1 MNVVS
6 FNLIKKYTHV
16 YKNNPIKLVPG
27 DIYQSGSQPNA
38 GRDQISKLMGV
49 SNSSGMRTKNIK
61 GTYKKAYLVLIMK
74 ANHNNWNDKIIFNE
88 NRVIYYGDNYK
99 SKNIY
104 DTKHNGNK
112 NLKFLFGNADNPY
125 KQYPIFLFYHDS
137 DCEKSSDLKYAGL
150 CIPNYKELGLEFV
163 ESNGVRNYKANFTL
177 IQEIIDLGW
186 LEDLQNGIN
195 PFDSDFCPLNWKNSI
210 ENNTISDMTIKTL
223 VNEEINISQNF
234 DSSNPE
240 SVEKYIQTTLKARK
254 GQGAFRKKLLK
265 HKRCQCE
272 LCQVNIPDLL
282 LASHIKPFSKCTAQE
297 AYDLNN
303 GLVLCATHD
312 ALFDKGYISFNTDG
326 KILISNLINTDLYDN
341 FNIDNTLRINI
352 NPKEKKYMK
361 YHNKHVF
368 IKT

>member
-1 MNVVS
+1 M
-6 FNLIKKYTHV
+6 
-16 YKNNPIKLVPG
+16 
-27 DIYQSGSQPNA
+27 
-38 GRDQISKLMGV
+38 
-49 SNSSGMRTKNIK
+49 
-61 GTYKKAYLVLIMK
+61 
-74 ANHNNWNDKIIFNE
+74 
-88 NRVIYYGDNYK
+88 
-99 SKNIY
+99 
-104 DTKHNGNK
+104 
-112 NLKFLFGNADNPY
+112 
-125 KQYPIFLFYHDS
+125 
-137 DCEKSSDLKYAGL
+137 